1 MIERSSAFWLLSM
14 TDFKAVQEE
23 FARWLRNPD
32 DNNTPSGI
40 EARRMAVYRRLVR
53 NNIFSFLSSGFPVLK
68 KLLSRQQWQQL
79 VDEFVAKHAAQSPYF
94 SDMGREFVDFLAVYF
109 SANNRDNAD
118 FPEFTYELACYE
130 RMEVDAQF
138 AVLDDAIEP
147 LDQVQATA
155 LVGQCCWRLNASVQ
169 VAQFKHP
176 VAWLRVNQD
185 GEPLV
190 PEAVNNSGFILMV
203 YRHPQRNSV
212 EFMQLQPMTA
222 LVISSLQQQPQGQRL
237 AQLQQQLQQWLPQ
250 LDNATINQGV
260 AQLCIDFIHR
270 GVLLQAP

>member
-1 MIERSSAFWLLSM
+1 M

-32 DNNTPSGI
+32 DNNTPNGI

-53 NNIFSFLSSGFPVLK
+53 NNIFSFLSTGFPVLK
-68 KLLSRQQWQQL
+68 KLLSQQQWQQL

-109 SANNRDNAD
+109 SSRNSDNAD
-118 FPEFTYELACYE
+118 FPEFTYELAFYE

-138 AVLDDAIEP
+138 AVLDDDIES
-147 LDQVQATA
+147 LEQAQAAA
-155 LVGQCCWRLNASVQ
+155 LVGQWRWRLNASVQ

-176 VAWLRVNQD
+176 VAWLGSGHQR
-185 GEPLV
+185 EPLL

-222 LVISSLQQQPQGQRL
+222 LMISSLQQQPQGQSL

-250 LDNATINQGV
+250 LDSATINQGV